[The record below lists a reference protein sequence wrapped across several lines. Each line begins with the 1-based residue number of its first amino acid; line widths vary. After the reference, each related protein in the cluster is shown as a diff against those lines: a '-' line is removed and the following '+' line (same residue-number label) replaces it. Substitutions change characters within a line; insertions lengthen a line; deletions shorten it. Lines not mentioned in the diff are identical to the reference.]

1 MLRIVFLLLVAHVAF
16 ACMPDSR
23 NRSACVDEQ
32 VNLGARFYTRL
43 QDEVGV
49 KRAKEILLSRRHGQE
64 RIRMPRGMY
73 EGFCKHGWN
82 LESTKLRHKVLERVF
97 TVLAHRLTFGSTPLA
112 LRGVDN
118 GMRRRKKRWTPQ
130 NCKAHGLSFM
140 LLEFFI
146 DEVQQLYCRADSTM
160 LMNRARELKADLLG
174 SGHFTAEELPKLTG
188 SAVKTGSVGGEN
200 NTG

>member
-1 MLRIVFLLLVAHVAF
+1 MSDF
-16 ACMPDSR
+16 R

-32 VNLGARFYTRL
+32 VSLGTRFYTHL
-43 QDEVGV
+43 QHEVGV
-49 KRAKEILLSRRHGQE
+49 QRAKEILISRRDGQE

-82 LESTKLRHKVLERVF
+82 LESTKVRHKVLERVF
-97 TVLAHRLTFGSTPLA
+97 TVLALRMTFGSTPLA
-112 LRGVDN
+112 LRGTDQ

-160 LMNRARELKADLLG
+160 LMNRARELKADLLN
-174 SGHFTAEELPKLTG
+174 SGHFTAGELPKLTG
-188 SAVKTGSVGGEN
+188 SAGKSWFRRWRKQYRIVTKNAVCR
-200 NTG
+200 